1 MKNYSSFIV
10 HHSSFWGNDMSSK
23 AITEKK
29 EAPLPVPRW
38 HVAREVAPS
47 LIEAEQPL
55 LPRLV
60 GGIGLF
66 LIVIGGVPLASR
78 FGASRAFFRVLSELL
93 PVWLTVPFAVIG
105 LGCLLYHALRDADF
119 QIRRAYMAMGL
130 GWLGVGLVVTF
141 WPVSGSEGTI
151 IGQRFLPYGF
161 IVFVLGLLF
170 LLTFVRN
177 ETEVFVRDSITYLI
191 GGLGGAMAICG
202 LLFGSLSQKFLF
214 PEGSALILLGLVFA
228 CAFVV
233 VRGPADR
240 LGHLAGWGIG
250 LAGGAAFLVAFLRSF
265 VFRNPLEPY
274 TLPDGL
280 VLMAAG
286 LLYGAASIAL
296 VSDRPF
302 VVLARRELGALFLS
316 PIAYTVLLGFAAIG
330 GFLFVRFVL
339 SYLLQ
344 LTAEGALFVPQQEPV
359 VAAYFQDVFLVICAI
374 FVVPVITMRLLSEEQ
389 RTGTMEMLL
398 TLPIDETTVV
408 TSKFFAAWLFFLV
421 VWLPWCVYL
430 VALRWAGGQA
440 FDALP
445 VLAFF
450 IALAGA
456 GAGFI
461 AMGVFCSSLT
471 RNQIGA
477 AIVTFAGMLVLTL
490 FAIIPGL
497 VDRYFPNLASFCEH
511 LSYYHLWTNALGGNL
526 TLRDLLFH
534 VSAAVFWLFLT
545 VKVME
550 SRKWR

>member
-1 MKNYSSFIV
+1 
-10 HHSSFWGNDMSSK
+10 MSSK

-29 EAPLPVPRW
+29 EAPHPAPRW

-47 LIEAEQPL
+47 VVEAEQPL

-66 LIVIGGVPLASR
+66 LVVIGGVPLASR
-78 FGASRAFFRVLSELL
+78 FGASRVFFRVLSELL
-93 PVWLTVPFAVIG
+93 PVWLSAPFAVVG

-130 GWLGVGLVVTF
+130 GWLGVGLLVTF
-141 WPVSGSEGTI
+141 WPVAGSDGTV

-177 ETEVFVRDSITYLI
+177 ETEVYVRDLITYLI
-191 GGLGGAMAICG
+191 GGLGGVMAICG
-202 LLFGSLSQKFLF
+202 FLFGSISQKFLF

-233 VRGPADR
+233 VRGAGDR
-240 LGHLAGWGIG
+240 LGYWAGWGIG

-280 VLMAAG
+280 VLMVAG
-286 LLYGAASIAL
+286 VLYGAASMAL

-302 VVLARRELGALFLS
+302 VVMARRELGALFLS

-330 GFLFVRFVL
+330 GFLFARFVL
-339 SYLLQ
+339 SYLYV
-344 LTAEGALFVPQQEPV
+344 LTTEGPGALSQPEPV
-359 VAAYFQDVFLVICAI
+359 VALYFQNVFLVICAI
-374 FVVPVITMRLLSEEQ
+374 FVVPVITMRSLSEEQ

-408 TSKFFAAWLFFLV
+408 LSKFFAAWLFFIL
-421 VWLPWCVYL
+421 VWLPWC
-430 VALRWAGGQA
+430 
-440 FDALP
+440 
-445 VLAFF
+445 
-450 IALAGA
+450 I
-456 GAGFI
+456 
-461 AMGVFCSSLT
+461 
-471 RNQIGA
+471 
-477 AIVTFAGMLVLTL
+477 
-490 FAIIPGL
+490 
-497 VDRYFPNLASFCEH
+497 
-511 LSYYHLWTNALGGNL
+511 
-526 TLRDLLFH
+526 
-534 VSAAVFWLFLT
+534 
-545 VKVME
+545 
-550 SRKWR
+550 

>member
-1 MKNYSSFIV
+1 
-10 HHSSFWGNDMSSK
+10 MSSK

-29 EAPLPVPRW
+29 EPARSTPRW

-47 LIEAEQPL
+47 IMEAEQPL
-55 LPRLV
+55 LPRLI

-78 FGASRAFFRVLSELL
+78 FGASRVFFRVLSELL
-93 PVWLTVPFAVIG
+93 PVWISAPFAVIG
-105 LGCLLYHALRDADF
+105 LGCLLYHALRDADY

-130 GWLGVGLVVTF
+130 GWIGVGLVVTT
-141 WPVSGSEGTI
+141 WRIIDGKPV
-151 IGQRFLPYGF
+151 GQWFLPYGG
-161 IVFVLGLLF
+161 IVFFLGLLF

-177 ETEVFVRDSITYLI
+177 ETEVAVRDAMTFVI
-191 GGLGGAMAICG
+191 GGLGGAMAIGG
-202 LLFGSLSQKFLF
+202 LLFGTISQKFLF
-214 PEGSALILLGLVFA
+214 PEGCALILLGLVFA
-228 CAFVV
+228 SAFVV
-233 VRGPADR
+233 VRGVADR
-240 LGHLAGWGIG
+240 LGHLTGWGIG
-250 LAGGAAFLVAFLRSF
+250 IAGGATFLVAFLRSF
-265 VFRNPLEPY
+265 VFRNPMEPY

-280 VLMAAG
+280 VLMGAG
-286 LLYGAASIAL
+286 LLYAAASLAL

-302 VVLARRELGALFLS
+302 VVLTRRELGALFLS

-330 GFLFVRFVL
+330 GFLFARFVL

-344 LTAEGALFVPQQEPV
+344 LTAEGALSLPQQEPV

-408 TSKFFAAWLFFLV
+408 LSKFFAAWIFFLL
-421 VWLPWCVYL
+421 VWLPWCAYL
-430 VALRWAGGQA
+430 VALRWAGGQP

-450 IALAGA
+450 IALGGA
-456 GAGFI
+456 GAGFV

-477 AIVTFAGMLVLTL
+477 AILTFAGMLVLTL
-490 FAIIPGL
+490 FAIIPQMI
-497 VDRYFPNLASFCEH
+497 DRYFPNLASFCEH
-511 LSYYHLWTNALGGNL
+511 LSYYHLWTSALGGNL